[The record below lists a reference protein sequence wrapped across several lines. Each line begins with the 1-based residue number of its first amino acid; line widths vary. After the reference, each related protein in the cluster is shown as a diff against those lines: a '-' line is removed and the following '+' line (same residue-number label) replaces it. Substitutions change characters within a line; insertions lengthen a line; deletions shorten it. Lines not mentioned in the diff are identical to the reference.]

1 MNSRARPARPSTK
14 NDLPAFGV
22 VCYPDGGDV
31 EALLARF
38 VDSLRGQGVAVGGLL
53 QHSSREANG
62 RPRMEMTD
70 IASGEKFLISQN
82 LGKDSSACCVDVTA
96 MAKASAHLRRAIE
109 ARPDLLVIN
118 KFSGLE
124 ADGGGLRAEFLE
136 ALASGLPVLT
146 GLSAKHKDAFEEMAA
161 GAETYLEPDLN
172 ALEAWCRSS
181 GVLTLKKS
189 SAGQS
194 TVASR

>member
-1 MNSRARPARPSTK
+1 MNSRARPASSSGSNNK
-14 NDLPAFGV
+14 PAFGV
-22 VCYPDGGDV
+22 VSYPEGGDV
-31 EALLARF
+31 EALLAGF

-70 IASGEKFLISQN
+70 IASGERFLISQN
-82 LGKDSSACCVDVTA
+82 LGGASSACCVDVTA
-96 MAKASAHLRRAIE
+96 MATASAHLRRAIE

-124 ADGGGLRAEFLE
+124 ATGGGLRAEFLE

-146 GLSAKHKDAFEEMAA
+146 GLSERHRDAFEAMAP
-161 GAETYLEPDLN
+161 GAAAYLEPDLK
-172 ALEAWCRSS
+172 ALEAWSRSS
-181 GVLTLKKS
+181 GVLMLKKDDS
-189 SAGQS
+189 GHS